1 MAGARKRIVI
11 LGGGFAGAYCAQA
24 LESALRRR
32 NDLEVV
38 LIDRHNY
45 FVFSPLLV
53 EAGVGGLEPRHVVV
67 PMRDFVRRC
76 TFRMAEVRGIDAQ
89 KKVVHFRIPG
99 ESDQRDLSFDHL
111 VIALGSVSRLPDIP
125 GLREHAFELKSLG
138 DAVALRD
145 QAVQMLEYATAI
157 DDAEARRRALTFVVI
172 GANYTG
178 VEVAGEF
185 DEFIK
190 DAARRYPNLSPD
202 DCRVML
208 VEKEPRILGT
218 LDEDLATFAQQSL
231 EKRGVDVRLNTS
243 LKSIDA
249 TGATLST
256 DELVP
261 SRTVIWA
268 AGVAPSPLL
277 EAFDLPLDG
286 RGALACERDLRV
298 RGESN
303 IWAIGDAA
311 SNPGPDGQPYP
322 ATAQHATRQ
331 GKHLARNLLRA
342 IDGRPTQP
350 CDLVNQGSLAA
361 LGCRTGV
368 AKIFGVKLSGFP
380 AWWVWRT
387 VYLLKMPRLARK
399 LRVAMDWTLALFF
412 RRDIVELGVHRRTS
426 RTNDDVRKVDS
437 NDDSR
442 AEVAGS
448 TRLG

>member
-1 MAGARKRIVI
+1 MSDARKRIVI

-32 NDLEVV
+32 DDLEVV

-67 PMRDFVRRC
+67 PMRDFLRRC
-76 TFRMAEVRGIDAQ
+76 TFRMAEVRGVDTDRQI
-89 KKVVHFRIPG
+89 VRFRYPD
-99 ESDQRDLSFDHL
+99 EPDDRELAFDHL
-111 VIALGSVSRLPDIP
+111 VIALGSVARLPGIP
-125 GLREHAFELKSLG
+125 GLREHAFELKSLA

-145 QAVQMLEYATAI
+145 QAVQMLEYASAI

-190 DAARRYPNLSPD
+190 DAARRYSSLSPD

-208 VEKEPRILGT
+208 VEKEARILGT
-218 LDEDLATFAQQSL
+218 LDEGLASFAQRSL

-243 LKSIDA
+243 LRSIDA
-249 TGATLST
+249 TSATLST
-256 DELVP
+256 GEVVP
-261 SRTVIWA
+261 TRTVIWA
-268 AGVAPSPLL
+268 AGVAPNPLL
-277 EAFDLPLDG
+277 ATFGLPLDE

-298 RGESN
+298 REHSH

-342 IDGRPTQP
+342 IDGQPTRP

-368 AKIFGVKLSGFP
+368 AKIFGLKLSGFP

-387 VYLLKMPRLARK
+387 VYLLKMPRFARK

-412 RRDIVELGVHRRTS
+412 RRDVVELGMQRRDLAGS
-426 RTNDDVRKVDS
+426 SESSAAS
-437 NDDSR
+437 NDG
-442 AEVAGS
+442 A
-448 TRLG
+448 